1 MCIQM
6 QGDDFGYCQAH
17 YGSCN
22 VTTPHPTCIPDC
34 DDCDWTGSIG
44 FCCSGLCIQL
54 PNKETG
60 YCNRSRGSTEGNC
73 VGHEFDEGTGQLF
86 LQILPYLLSGLVVLI
101 LAGISV
107 WLWYYWK
114 NRVNAT

>member
-1 MCIQM
+1 
-6 QGDDFGYCQAH
+6 
-17 YGSCN
+17 
-22 VTTPHPTCIPDC
+22 
-34 DDCDWTGSIG
+34 
-44 FCCSGLCIQL
+44 
-54 PNKETG
+54 
-60 YCNRSRGSTEGNC
+60 